1 MGEVTAKEPWRV
13 GIVGAGTMGAGLA
26 LFLPQR
32 GHRVTLC
39 TRRDPKDVA
48 AQCRGCVRKLVGRE
62 VISAETAS
70 AIGDKLTITNRP
82 DDLAE
87 VELVIEAVAEDLLV
101 KCSVLA
107 RTSLVC
113 GRDVML
119 ASTTSSLRV
128 SELADCVNVPE
139 RFLGLHFFNPVAS
152 MSLVEVVAGSHTA
165 PRYVRRATAFV
176 KSIGKVPVPVNDV
189 PGFIVNR
196 LALAMC
202 NRAAKMLEEGVADV
216 EDIDTAMRLGC
227 SHPLGPLEL
236 GDTIG
241 WDVVLA
247 ALENLHTATQEEEY
261 RPRPLL
267 RHLVDR
273 GWLGRK
279 AGRGVYLY
287 DAAGGRR
294 LHAAV
299 DPRVATMGRSRQ

>member
-1 MGEVTAKEPWRV
+1 MGELTAERSWRV

-32 GHRVTLC
+32 GHQVTLC
-39 TRRDPKDVA
+39 TRRDPA
-48 AQCRGCVRKLVGRE
+48 LISAHCRECVQKLVGRD
-62 VISAETAS
+62 VISAEAAS
-70 AIGDKLTITNRP
+70 AISDRLDVTNRP

-87 VELVIEAVAEDLLV
+87 VDLVIEAVAEDLLV
-101 KCSVLA
+101 KRSVLA
-107 RTSLVC
+107 RMSLMC
-113 GRDVML
+113 GRDVIL

-152 MSLVEVVAGSHTA
+152 MTLVEVVAGSHTA
-165 PRYVRRATAFV
+165 LRYVKRATEFV
-176 KSIGKVPVPVNDV
+176 KSVGKVPVTVNDV

-202 NRAAKMLEEGVADV
+202 NRAARMLEEGVADA

-267 RHLVDR
+267 QHLVDR

-299 DPRVATMGRSRQ
+299 DPRVPTMGRSRQ